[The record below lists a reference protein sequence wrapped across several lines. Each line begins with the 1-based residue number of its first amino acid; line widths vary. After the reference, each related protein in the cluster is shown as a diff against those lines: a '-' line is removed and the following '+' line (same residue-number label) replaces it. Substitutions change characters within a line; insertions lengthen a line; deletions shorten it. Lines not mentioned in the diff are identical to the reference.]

1 MKSEEQTTNKIP
13 LVAFFLV
20 LLAVPVL
27 IANYSNWFGDDT
39 SFDQERALER
49 YGFYLEDVT
58 EDWGIDFVHQ
68 EPEFDS
74 KLDHI
79 MPQIASVGA
88 SVAVV
93 DFNNDGLQD
102 FYVTNSDYGAPN
114 ALYKNN
120 GNGNF
125 ENVAEELGIASVN
138 NVETGVSMSSV
149 WGDYDNDGYED
160 LFLVKWGKPA
170 LYHNDQG
177 DGFTKV
183 DMGENFPDWVNSNTA
198 VWFDYNNDGRL
209 DLFMGG
215 YFHESVNL
223 WDLETTRIMPES
235 FEYAQNGGRK
245 FLFRNMGNGEFE
257 EVSKEVG
264 LESNRWSYAASSI
277 DLNGSG
283 YPDLVIANDYGVDE
297 LFINQGGKK
306 FVEKGEDAGMGFS
319 PKSGMNV
326 SFGDVMNS
334 GRPAIYVTNITEQG
348 VLLQGNNLWVPV
360 NGEGEDVSFQNLAG
374 NFNVELGGWSYGAQF
389 GDLNLDGNLDLYVAN
404 GFVSDQKGT
413 DYWYDFSMVA
423 GGNKSIIADADNWP
437 AMKGRSLS
445 GYQEN
450 KIWLNDG
457 AGKFNEVAEAVG
469 GSLDL
474 DSRSVAFADLT
485 NDGRLEILI
494 ASQGGP
500 LKIYKSNTPADK
512 NWVSFQLEGTESNK
526 SAIGASVEVIWDD
539 QKQKQFVQSASGFS
553 SQSQR
558 RLHFGLGENAQIDE
572 AIISWPSG
580 RTDTLNNP
588 AVNQLHEIKE
598 NELNE

>member
-1 MKSEEQTTNKIP
+1 MKSEEQKNNKIP
-13 LVAFFLV
+13 LIAFFLV

-39 SFDQERALER
+39 TFNQERALDR

-58 EDWGIDFVHQ
+58 ENWGVDFVHQ
-68 EPEFDS
+68 TPEFDS

-88 SVAVV
+88 SVSVV
-93 DFNNDGLQD
+93 DYNNDGLQD

-120 GNGNF
+120 GNGDF
-125 ENVAEELGIASVN
+125 ENVAEELGISKVN
-138 NVETGVSMSSV
+138 DSETGVSMSSV

-170 LYHNDQG
+170 LYHNDKG
-177 DGFTKV
+177 SGFSKV
-183 DMGENFPDWVNSNTA
+183 DMGDDFPDWVNSNTA

-297 LFINQGGKK
+297 LFINREGKE
-306 FVEKGEDAGMGFS
+306 FIEKGQDAGMGFS

-348 VLLQGNNLWVPV
+348 VLLQGNNLWVPI

-423 GGNKSIIADADNWP
+423 GGNKSIIADANNWP

-485 NDGRLEILI
+485 NDGRLEVLI
-494 ASQGGP
+494 ASQGEP
-500 LKIYKSNTPADK
+500 LKIFKSNTKPEK
-512 NWVSFQLEGTESNK
+512 NWVSFQLEGSKSNR
-526 SAIGASVEVIWDD
+526 SAIGASVEVVWDD

-558 RLHFGLGENAQIDE
+558 RLHFGLGEDKE
-572 AIISWPSG
+572 VDKAIISWPSG
-580 RTDTLNNP
+580 SKDTLNNP
-588 AVNQLHEIKE
+588 AVNQLHQIKE
-598 NELNE
+598 NELND

>member
-1 MKSEEQTTNKIP
+1 MKSEEQKTNKIP
-13 LVAFFLV
+13 LIAFFLI

-27 IANYSNWFGDDT
+27 IANYSNWFGEET
-39 SFDQERALER
+39 TFDQERALDR

-58 EDWGIDFVHQ
+58 EDWGINFVHQ

-125 ENVAEELGIASVN
+125 ENVAEALGIAEVN
-138 NVETGVSMSSV
+138 NSETGVSMSSV

-170 LYHNDQG
+170 LYHNDKG
-177 DGFTKV
+177 NGFTKV
-183 DMGENFPDWVNSNTA
+183 DMGEDFPDWGNSNTA
-198 VWFDYNNDGRL
+198 VWFDYNKDGRL
-209 DLFMGG
+209 DIFMGG
-215 YFHESVNL
+215 YFHESINL

-245 FLFRNMGNGEFE
+245 FLFRNLGNGEFE

-297 LFINQGGKK
+297 LFINQGGEK

-360 NGEGEDVSFQNLAG
+360 NGEGEDVSFRNLAG

-423 GGNKSIIADADNWP
+423 GGNKSIIADANNWP

-450 KIWLNDG
+450 KIWVNDG

-500 LKIYKSNTPADK
+500 FKIYKSNTSPDK
-512 NWVSFQLEGTESNK
+512 NWVSFQLEGAKSNK
-526 SAIGASVEVIWDD
+526 SAIGASVEVIWDE

-558 RLHFGLGENAQIDE
+558 RLHFGLGENAQLDE

-588 AVNQLHEIKE
+588 AVNQLHQIKE

>member
-1 MKSEEQTTNKIP
+1 MKSEEQKTNKIP
-13 LVAFFLV
+13 LIAFFLV

-102 FYVTNSDYGAPN
+102 FYVTNSDYGATN

-125 ENVAEELGIASVN
+125 EDVAEALGIAEVN
-138 NVETGVSMSSV
+138 NSETGVSMSSV

-170 LYHNDQG
+170 LYHNDEG
-177 DGFTKV
+177 KGFTKV
-183 DMGENFPDWVNSNTA
+183 DMGEDFPDWVNSNTA
-198 VWFDYNNDGRL
+198 VWFDYKNDGRL
-209 DLFMGG
+209 YLFMGG

-245 FLFRNMGNGEFE
+245 FLFRNLGNGEFE

-360 NGEGEDVSFQNLAG
+360 NGEGEDVSYQNLAG

-389 GDLNLDGNLDLYVAN
+389 GDLNLDGNLDLYVTN

-500 LKIYKSNTPADK
+500 LKIYKSNTAAEK
-512 NWVSFQLEGTESNK
+512 NWISFQLEGSKSNN
-526 SAIGASVEVIWDD
+526 SAIGASVEVIWGD

-558 RLHFGLGENAQIDE
+558 RLHFGLGENAQIE
-572 AIISWPSG
+572 KAIISWPSG
-580 RTDTLNNP
+580 RTDTLNSP
-588 AVNQLHEIKE
+588 AVNQLHQIKE
-598 NELNE
+598 NELND

>member
-13 LVAFFLV
+13 LIAFFLV

-58 EDWGIDFVHQ
+58 EDWGIDFIHR

-93 DFNNDGLQD
+93 DFNNDRLQD

-125 ENVAEELGIASVN
+125 ENVAEELGIALVN
-138 NVETGVSMSSV
+138 NAETGVSMSSV

-183 DMGENFPDWVNSNTA
+183 DMGEDFPDWVNSNTA

-245 FLFRNMGNGEFE
+245 FLFRNLGNGEFE

-306 FVEKGEDAGMGFS
+306 FVEKGEEAGMGFS

-389 GDLNLDGNLDLYVAN
+389 GDLNLDGKLDLYVAN

-500 LKIYKSNTPADK
+500 LKIYKSNTAADK
-512 NWVSFQLEGTESNK
+512 NWVSFQLKGSKSNK
-526 SAIGASVEVIWDD
+526 SAIGASVEVIWGD
-539 QKQKQFVQSASGFS
+539 QNQKQFVQSASGFS

-588 AVNQLHEIKE
+588 AVNQLHQIKE